1 MQVCRQHSVLL
12 LFLWVFCLPVMASL
26 SPADSL
32 EMRILAAAERGAVAD
47 ELGSAFH
54 ARPDGEVLLLPPN
67 KDMRFAILIY
77 NIDLLPD
84 RAEFSAGLAFRDGR
98 SNQLVAFK
106 TDNIQFFYKQGLTGP
121 VRMQL
126 MSDVF
131 LRLGRAATVQFYGG
145 YNQTWAEFDCHGL
158 SQFGIVAQARIN
170 SDVLVPVDANHAA
183 IPDSTLT
190 CGIQMMVKS
199 WDELLLSVSLQPF
212 QIRGFNGYVFN
223 ISKATLDL
231 SADMNVAGMQLPDDY
246 RDPGF
251 DATWEGFYLA
261 EGKMHFPRHFAQD
274 SIASSLSIQRLMLDE
289 TGFSGQIIGNKI
301 LSPEKGNIAGWKFG
315 IDNAQISFY
324 RNCLRKAILD
334 GPLGLPVL
342 PDTQFLRYQ
351 ALLGFEDQF
360 NFRVFNQNEVSFPAL
375 KAGKVFL
382 DPGSQVYLESVRGD
396 ITARALLHGRLQISI
411 PGNGAEKQLQAHFNG
426 IVFQGLSL
434 SNKAPKLGIQYLGI
448 GQTPN
453 ASQRIGNFPV
463 TLYSVSFSV
472 ANNQPSIGFGL
483 GLNLSEKLACNTRF
497 TIFTALK
504 NERKTDRLT
513 FLKVQLDDIYVRAE
527 ISNIS
532 FTGSISIMR
541 SDPVYGDG
549 FSGSIAF
556 GVKLARQAING
567 SCKAMFG
574 NFRSQRYWYFDA
586 SLAVTGP
593 GIPLA
598 PAVSLN
604 GFLGGAWHRMR
615 ALKPNETPP
624 NSIAGRSEN
633 GRIYV
638 PDSAAGLGLRA
649 GVFLKSTAQGAFEG
663 NAVLDIQFNRNGG
676 LSSINMTGTADF
688 FIKPVPLNQSVFVQK
703 SKALCTASGTSQ
715 FVPKG
720 SMAAALEMVLDF
732 DNDVYHANMKMYV
745 NVATSGMGLKGKGNY
760 GYAGQMNMF
769 FAPTDWYVWIG
780 NSSQPLQVEAKI
792 PGVMQFNASAYFM
805 AGTQVLP
812 APPLPENIRKAV
824 GYQAQFDRNTEML
837 SKGTGFA
844 LGAAMRTQ
852 IGGEYKD
859 KKLAI
864 YATGSAESGFDILM
878 QQYHGSVICH
888 QTGERPG
895 VNGWFATG
903 KYYIGAS
910 LNLGIAAYGVS
921 IQIANMSVGAVLSGQ
936 GPNPIY
942 AQGLAGISVR
952 TGLVNYSGNI
962 RLQLGKKCDLS
973 ETRYNAIPIISIEE
987 PAQGKD
993 VSVLVRPR
1001 VAFAMPVNKEFKD
1014 ANQRRLRFVVDLV
1027 MRKSSI
1033 RVSGKWII
1041 SDNGEE
1047 AIFHP
1052 DEALQ
1057 SQTHH
1062 TVAATLFL
1070 EAWDSRFSKWRRF
1083 NNNGSEVIEQ
1093 KTMSFTTGD
1102 APSTISFENVA
1113 AAYPQIGQVNVH
1125 RDYSDKGFMELKVS
1139 QWKSFS
1145 MPGTRMVARFSAQN
1159 GECRE
1164 VPAVIQGLTAHFTI
1178 PKSLSHGRVYR
1189 FSLVRR
1195 SATAPLMNLSSGF
1208 QESTMS
1214 SMPVSGN
1221 LLASESVLSTTT
1233 SNFSGSNPQGTT
1245 VKPDAVI
1252 LSYWFR
1258 NSLYAAPSE
1267 KWSDCK
1273 VTEIVASPGQ
1283 KWLQVSQSKGEYL
1296 QLSELQRK
1304 TLRLSADMGI
1314 NTWFRQSVYPMV
1326 YGLYYGLTPSI
1337 CASVRWNRD
1346 TSEGL
1351 IPNTLDNVEQAG
1363 IEQVELKR
1371 SHYAAGTFT
1380 FQNTTLQ
1387 LRYHGLQTMETD
1399 LQALK
1404 QCLSEQSIYMDVATL
1419 EKILTLLPKSSSNA
1433 QVIGPVNSMPAP
1445 FSAFPIQGNT
1455 TVAQQVWTMADN
1467 RQTVLRNRLLL
1478 LLNNLKM
1485 PASPQNMVIPLR
1497 GVYQCGIYPPV
1508 KMIIG
1513 KGGLL

>member
-1 MQVCRQHSVLL
+1 MQVCRKHSVLL

-67 KDMRFAILIY
+67 KDLRFAILIY
-77 NIDLLPD
+77 NIDILPD
-84 RAEFSAGLAFRDGR
+84 RAQFSAGLAFRDGR

-106 TDNIQFFYKQGLTGP
+106 TDNIHFYYKQGLTGP

-126 MSDVF
+126 ISDVT
-131 LRLGRAATVQFYGG
+131 LRLGRAATVQFFGG

-158 SQFGIVAQARIN
+158 SQFGITAQARIN
-170 SDVLVPVDANHAA
+170 SDVLVPVNADHKV
-183 IPDSTLT
+183 IPDSALT
-190 CGIQMMVKS
+190 CLVQMNVKS

-212 QIRGFNGYVFN
+212 QIKGFNGYVFN

-231 SADMNVAGMQLPDDY
+231 SADMNAAGMQLPDDY

-261 EGKMHFPRHFAQD
+261 EGKMYFPRHFAQD
-274 SIASSLSIQRLMLDE
+274 SIASIISIHHLMLDE
-289 TGFSGQIIGNKI
+289 TGFSGQITGNNI
-301 LSPEKGNIAGWKFG
+301 LSPDKGNIAGWKFG

-324 RNCLRKAILD
+324 RNCLKKAVLD

-382 DPGSQVYLESVRGD
+382 DSGSQVYLESIRGD

-426 IVFQGLSL
+426 IAFQGLSL

-453 ASQRIGNFPV
+453 ASQRIGNFPI

-497 TIFTALK
+497 TIYTALK
-504 NERKTDRLT
+504 NERKTDRLA
-513 FLKVQLDDIYVRAE
+513 FVKVQLDDIYVRAE

-574 NFRSQRYWYFDA
+574 NIRSQRYWYFDA

-615 ALKPNETPP
+615 VLKPNELPP

-676 LSSINMTGTADF
+676 LANINMTGTADF
-688 FIKPVPLNQSVFVQK
+688 FIKPAPLNQSVFAQK
-703 SKALCTASGTSQ
+703 SIALCTAPGSSQ

-732 DNDVYHANMKMYV
+732 DKEVYHANMKMYV
-745 NVATSGMGLKGKGNY
+745 NVATSSMGLKGKGHY

-769 FAPTDWYVWIG
+769 FTPTDWYVWIG
-780 NSSQPLQVEAKI
+780 NSQQPLQVEAKI
-792 PGVMQFNASAYFM
+792 PGAFQFAASAYFM
-805 AGTQVLP
+805 AGTKVLP

-878 QQYHGSVICH
+878 QQYHGSVICQ

-895 VNGWFATG
+895 VNGWFAGG

-910 LNLGIAAYGVS
+910 LNLGIRYKS
-921 IQIANMSVGAVLSGQ
+921 KDYQIANMGIGAVLSGQ

-942 AQGLAGISVR
+942 AHGLAGIH
-952 TGLVNYSGNI
+952 VNLLIVKINENI
-962 RLQLGKKCDLS
+962 RLEIGKKCDLS

-1001 VAFAMPVNKEFKD
+1001 VAFAMPVNKEFQD
-1014 ANQRRLRFVVDLV
+1014 ANQRRLRFVADLV

-1033 RVSGKWII
+1033 RVPGKWIV
-1041 SDNGEE
+1041 SDNGEQ
-1047 AIFHP
+1047 ALFQP

-1057 SQTHH
+1057 SQANY

-1070 EAWDSRFSKWRRF
+1070 EAWESRSSEWIRIK
-1083 NNNGSEVIEQ
+1083 NNGSEVIEQ
-1093 KTMSFTTGD
+1093 KTMSFNTGD
-1102 APSTISFENVA
+1102 APSTIPFENVA

-1125 RDYSDKGFMELKVS
+1125 RDYSDKGFVELKVS

-1145 MPGTRMVARFSAQN
+1145 MPGTHMVARFSAQN

-1164 VPAVIQGLTAHFTI
+1164 VLAEIRGFTAHFSI

-1189 FSLVRR
+1189 FALVRR
-1195 SATAPLMNLSSGF
+1195 SATAALMNLSSGF
-1208 QESTMS
+1208 QEIQGSPK
-1214 SMPVSGN
+1214 PVSGTVM
-1221 LLASESVLSTTT
+1221 LSGSTTPSS
-1233 SNFSGSNPQGTT
+1233 SNANSSGKSSSPAIS
-1245 VKPDAVI
+1245 DAVI

-1258 NSLYAAPSE
+1258 NSLYGVPSE

-1273 VTEIVASPGQ
+1273 VTDVVASPGQ
-1283 KWLQVSQSKGEYL
+1283 KWLQISQSAGEYL
-1296 QLSELQRK
+1296 QLSELQQPI
-1304 TLRLSADMGI
+1304 LHLSADMGR
-1314 NTWFRQSVYPMV
+1314 NTWFRQSVYPLV
-1326 YGLYYGLTPSI
+1326 YGLYYGLAPGI
-1337 CASVRWNRD
+1337 RAGVRWNRD

-1351 IPNTLDNVEQAG
+1351 ISNALENIEQAG
-1363 IEQVELKR
+1363 IEQVQLKQ
-1371 SHYAAGTFT
+1371 SHYASGTYT

-1387 LRYHGLQTMETD
+1387 LRYLGLQTIEAD
-1399 LQALK
+1399 LQTLK
-1404 QCLSEQSIYMDVATL
+1404 QCLSEQSIYMDIATL

-1445 FSAFPIQGNT
+1445 FSAYLIQGKN

-1467 RQTVLRNRLLL
+1467 RQNVLRNRLLL

-1485 PASPQNMVIPLR
+1485 PAAPQNMIIPLR
-1497 GVYQCGIYPPV
+1497 GVYQCGSYPPV